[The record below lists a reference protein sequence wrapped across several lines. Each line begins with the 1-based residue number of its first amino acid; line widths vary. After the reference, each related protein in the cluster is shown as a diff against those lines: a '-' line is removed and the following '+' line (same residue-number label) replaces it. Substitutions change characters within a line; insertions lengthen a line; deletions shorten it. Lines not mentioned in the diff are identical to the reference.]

1 MGRGYP
7 QDVDVLTG
15 SDARSTI
22 EEVQHRLQ
30 PRVQRAWASER
41 LGTMFSAGRAPE
53 PQPEGF
59 LAGRLITTTTT
70 GPLDALNRG
79 IAGLWMP
86 WLGKSFEPTAQTGIN
101 VLAPSARTPMKVV
114 WPSYQ
119 PPLETE
125 ERIEA
130 FPFNTRIEASV
141 IDASLQVLKIDYDS
155 EDNPSFVIRRILD
168 ELVQVD
174 DDLYLGRALYRTR
187 HRWRLVLYFTL
198 ERTGT

>member
-1 MGRGYP
+1 M
-7 QDVDVLTG
+7 DVLTG

-30 PRVQRAWASER
+30 PRVQRAWATER
-41 LGTMFSAGRAPE
+41 LQALFSSGRAPE

-70 GPLDALNRG
+70 GPLDALNRRT
-79 IAGLWMP
+79 ASLWMP
-86 WLGKSFEPTAQTGIN
+86 WLGKSFEPTSQTGIN
-101 VLAPSARTPMKVV
+101 VLAPSARRPMKIV
-114 WPSYQ
+114 WPSYE

-130 FPFNTRIEASV
+130 FPFNTRIEASA

-155 EDNPSFVIRRILD
+155 EENPSFIIRRILD
-168 ELVQVD
+168 ELVQID

-187 HRWRLVLYFTL
+187 SRWRLVLYFTL
-198 ERTGT
+198 ERSRT